1 MNIMKNKRIS
11 DLIRITLSYNNKDIS
26 ISVNNFIK
34 LNKIKQ
40 KAYQLFYPIKSDIK
54 LKYNNKDLSY
64 FLDQSIGLLFENRG
78 KIKLT
83 IEPIIGTRR
92 LLKQVKLNSHKNI
105 FIENTE
111 ISKQPLS
118 AERYNTN
125 QTLSINKY
133 NYKGKLPSII
143 NNYSELFLA
152 KELQKGFLSFEICR
166 DCLKNKTNNYCRNC
180 DAFICSKC
188 SNKNHK
194 NHSFIKINLE
204 NEKLNIEK
212 YKEELIN
219 NFSSAINN
227 LDNLENVKNK
237 EISVDDWKL
246 KYNRAINKLAYI
258 SKIKLENIKND
269 NNKEENKGNNSN
281 EDLDLDKKLKEE
293 KNNIKNIVISID
305 KDPFK
310 LFKEINEKE
319 RIAKQIIK
327 QKNKENNEI
336 DDLFCNLENEIDNII
351 YDLEEEIFSK

>member
-1 MNIMKNKRIS
+1 M
-11 DLIRITLSYNNKDIS
+11 
-26 ISVNNFIK
+26 
-34 LNKIKQ
+34 
-40 KAYQLFYPIKSDIK
+40 
-54 LKYNNKDLSY
+54 
-64 FLDQSIGLLFENRG
+64 
-78 KIKLT
+78 
-83 IEPIIGTRR
+83 
-92 LLKQVKLNSHKNI
+92 
-105 FIENTE
+105 
-111 ISKQPLS
+111 
-118 AERYNTN
+118 
-125 QTLSINKY
+125 
-133 NYKGKLPSII
+133 
-143 NNYSELFLA
+143 A
-152 KELQKGFLSFEICR
+152 KELQRGFLGFKICR

-194 NHSFIKINLE
+194 DHSFIKINLE

-227 LDNLENVKNK
+227 LDDLENVKNK

-246 KYNRAINKLAYI
+246 KYNKSINKLAYI

-269 NNKEENKGNNSN
+269 SNKEENKGNNNN
-281 EDLDLDKKLKEE
+281 EDLDKKLKEE

-319 RIAKQIIK
+319 KIAKQIIK

>member
-11 DLIRITLSYNNKDIS
+11 DLIKITLSYNNKDIS

-54 LKYNNKDLSY
+54 LKFNNKDLSY
-64 FLDQSIGLLFENRG
+64 FLDQSIGLLFEN
-78 KIKLT
+78 KSNIKLT
-83 IEPIIGTRR
+83 IEPIIATRR
-92 LLKQVKLNSHKNI
+92 LLKQVKLNSYKNI

-125 QTLSINKY
+125 QTLSINKF
-133 NYKGKLPSII
+133 NYKGKLPSIK
-143 NNYSELFLA
+143 NDYSELFLK
-152 KELQKGFLSFEICR
+152 KELQKGILSFKICK
-166 DCLKNKTNNYCRNC
+166 DCLRNNTNNYCRNC
-180 DAFICSKC
+180 DAFICLKC

-194 NHSFIKINLE
+194 NHLFLEINLK

-212 YKEELIN
+212 YKQELIN
-219 NFSSAINN
+219 NFSTTINN
-227 LDNLENVKNK
+227 LNNLENVKNK

-246 KYNRAINKLAYI
+246 KYNKAINKLAYI
-258 SKIKLENIKND
+258 SKIKLNKNKKD
-269 NNKEENKGNNSN
+269 NNKEENKENDHN
-281 EDLDLDKKLKEE
+281 EDLDNKLKEE
-293 KNNIKNIVISID
+293 KNKIKNIVVSID

-319 RIAKQIIK
+319 KIAKRIIN

-336 DDLFCNLENEIDNII
+336 DDIFCNLEKEIDDII
-351 YDLEEEIFSK
+351 YDLEEDIFSK